1 MADLGSKNCVGERSY
16 SHLIAPNYVG
26 RMPLGTNIDLTQEIR
41 GTVVEL
47 QDDDSEVPIVNA
59 IVKLYYRQN
68 DMVVGRRLT
77 AADGSFVFTD
87 LLPIVGAY
95 YAIAFY
101 PGVGGTFPN
110 ARIYDRLTAQEP

>member
-1 MADLGSKNCVGERSY
+1 MADLGPKKATGMTTYR
-16 SHLIAPNYVG
+16 HLIAPNYVG
-26 RMPLGTNIDLTQEIR
+26 PVPLGVNLDLTQEIR

-47 QDDDSEVPIVNA
+47 QDDDSELPIENA
-59 IVKLYYRQN
+59 VVKLFHRRT
-68 DMVVGRRLT
+68 DAVVGRVLT
-77 AADGSFVFTD
+77 AADGSFVFSG
-87 LLPIVGAY
+87 LLPSVGTY